1 MLVAHNTDNCLPEC
15 AMSLVSRVKGI
26 LTNPRQEW
34 AVIDDEPLNV
44 ASLLTGYVLPLA
56 AIGPVASALGWS
68 LFGLGGFLRFSMG
81 YAVAY
86 AITMFI
92 LSIIGVFV
100 TAWVINM
107 LAPTFG
113 ATQSMPQAI
122 KVSAYSMTAAWVA
135 GIFNLVPLLALLAII
150 GAIYSLY
157 LLYLGLPT
165 LMKAPQDKAMP
176 YTVVVVVVTIVVY
189 MLAGAISR
197 AVAF

>member
-1 MLVAHNTDNCLPEC
+1 M
-15 AMSLVSRVKGI
+15 
-26 LTNPRQEW
+26 
-34 AVIDDEPLNV
+34 
-44 ASLLTGYVLPLA
+44 
-56 AIGPVASALGWS
+56 ASALGWS
-68 LFGLGGFLRFSMG
+68 LFGLGGFFRFSVG

-135 GIFNLVPLLALLAII
+135 GIFNLIPALAILAII
-150 GAIYSLY
+150 GALYSLY

-165 LMKAPQDKAMP
+165 LMKASQEKAMP
-176 YTVVVVVVTIVVY
+176 YTVVVVLVTIVVY
-189 MLAGAISR
+189 IVAGAISR
-197 AVAF
+197 AVAM

>member
-1 MLVAHNTDNCLPEC
+1 
-15 AMSLVSRVKGI
+15 MSLVSRVKGI
-26 LTNPRQEW
+26 LANPRQEW
-34 AVIDDEPLNV
+34 AVIDDEPLDV
-44 ASLLTGYVLPLA
+44 AALLTGYVLPLA

-68 LFGLGGFLRFSMG
+68 LFGLGGFLRFSVG

-100 TAWVINM
+100 TAWVVNM

-122 KVSAYSMTAAWVA
+122 KLSAYSMTAAWVA
-135 GIFNLVPLLALLAII
+135 GIFNLIPPLALLAIV

-157 LLYLGLPT
+157 ILYLGLPV
-165 LMKAPQDKAMP
+165 LMKVSQEKAMP
-176 YTVVVVVVTIVVY
+176 YTVVVVLVTIVVY
-189 MLAGAISR
+189 MIAGAISR